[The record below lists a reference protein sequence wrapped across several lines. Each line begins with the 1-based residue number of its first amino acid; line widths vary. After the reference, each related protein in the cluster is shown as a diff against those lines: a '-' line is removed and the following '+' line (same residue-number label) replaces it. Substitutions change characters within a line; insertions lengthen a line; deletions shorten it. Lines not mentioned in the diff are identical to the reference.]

1 MSEVRTRKFTRRE
14 LAGIMFAGIVAAT
27 TSYPVSARAALT
39 PAEDYVNRIADDVMQ
54 LANSGQQG
62 TRLRNRFAALLER
75 YINLRNIANFALG
88 SYRSKLPSSKKDE
101 FYNLVGNYAAA
112 LFVFYVEDFRG
123 SELDILSTT
132 KQGKFITIHSAI
144 KQRGGGR
151 EQVRWRVVQTASGG
165 FTVSDV
171 NVKGVWLTI
180 SMKKRFGDVLN
191 RSKGDFAAL
200 FAELR
205 DAETW

>member
-1 MSEVRTRKFTRRE
+1 MSDVRTRRFTRRE
-14 LAGIMFAGIVAAT
+14 LAGMMLAGIVAAT

-39 PAEDYVNRIADDVMQ
+39 PAEDYVNRIAGDVMQ

-62 TRLRNRFAALLER
+62 TRLRDKFSALLQR
-75 YINLRNIANFALG
+75 HINLRNIANFALG
-88 SYRSKLPSSKKDE
+88 PYRSKLPNSKKDE
-101 FYNLVGNYAAA
+101 FYGLVGNYAAG
-112 LFVFYVEDFRG
+112 LFVYYVEDFRG
-123 SELDILSTT
+123 STLEIMSTT

-144 KQRGGGR
+144 KLQSGGR
-151 EQVRWRVVQTASGG
+151 EQVRWRLVQTARGAL
-165 FTVSDV
+165 TISDV

-191 RSKGDFAAL
+191 KSKGDFEAL

-205 DAETW
+205 AAETW

>member
-1 MSEVRTRKFTRRE
+1 MSDVRTRRFTRRE
-14 LAGIMFAGIVAAT
+14 LAGMMLAGIVAAT
-27 TSYPVSARAALT
+27 TSYPASARAALT
-39 PAEDYVNRIADDVMQ
+39 PAEDYVNRIAGDVMQ

-62 TRLRNRFAALLER
+62 TRLRDRFTALLER
-75 YINLRNIANFALG
+75 HINLRNIANFALG
-88 SYRSKLPSSKKDE
+88 PYRSKLPNSKKDE
-101 FYNLVGNYAAA
+101 FYGLVGNYAAA

-123 SELDILSTT
+123 SELEIMSTT

-144 KQRGGGR
+144 KLQGGGR
-151 EQVRWRVVQTASGG
+151 EQVRWRVLQTAGG
-165 FTVSDV
+165 GLQISDV

-191 RSKGDFAAL
+191 KSNGDFEAL

-205 DAETW
+205 AAETW

>member
-1 MSEVRTRKFTRRE
+1 MGDIRTRGFTRRE
-14 LAGIMFAGIVAAT
+14 LAGMMLAGIVAAT

-39 PAEDYVNRIADDVMQ
+39 PEDYVNRIAGDVMQ

-62 TRLRNRFAALLER
+62 IRLRDKFAALLER
-75 YINLRNIANFALG
+75 NINLRNIANFALG
-88 SYRSKLPSSKKDE
+88 QYRSKLPNSKKDE
-101 FYNLVGNYAAA
+101 FYDLVGNYAAG
-112 LFVFYVEDFRG
+112 LFVYYVEDFRG
-123 SELDILSTT
+123 STLEIMSTT

-144 KQRGGGR
+144 KLKGGGR
-151 EQVRWRVVQTASGG
+151 EQVRWRVLQTAGG
-165 FTVSDV
+165 GLTISDV

-191 RSKGDFAAL
+191 KSNGDFGAL

-205 DAETW
+205 AAETW

>member
-1 MSEVRTRKFTRRE
+1 MSDVRTRRFTRRE
-14 LAGIMFAGIVAAT
+14 LAGMMLAGIVAAT
-27 TSYPVSARAALT
+27 TSYPASARAALT
-39 PAEDYVNRIADDVMQ
+39 PAEDYVNRIAGDVMQ

-62 TRLRNRFAALLER
+62 TRLRDRFTALLER
-75 YINLRNIANFALG
+75 HINLRNIANFALG
-88 SYRSKLPSSKKDE
+88 PYRSKLPNSKKDE
-101 FYNLVGNYAAA
+101 FYGLVGNYAAA

-123 SELDILSTT
+123 SELEIMSTT

-144 KQRGGGR
+144 KLQGGGR
-151 EQVRWRVVQTASGG
+151 EQVRWRVLQTGG
-165 FTVSDV
+165 GLQISDV

-191 RSKGDFAAL
+191 KSNGDFEAL

-205 DAETW
+205 AAETW

>member
-1 MSEVRTRKFTRRE
+1 MSEVRTRRFTRRE
-14 LAGIMFAGIVAAT
+14 LAGVMLAGIAAAT
-27 TSYPVSARAALT
+27 ISYPVSARAALT
-39 PAEDYVNRIADDVMQ
+39 PAEDYVNRIAGDVMQ

-62 TRLRNRFAALLER
+62 TRLRNKFATLLER

-88 SYRSKLPSSKKDE
+88 PYRSKLPSSKKDE
-101 FYNLVGNYAAA
+101 FYDLVGNYAAA

-144 KQRGGGR
+144 KLRGGGR

-180 SMKKRFGDVLN
+180 SMKKRFGDVLSK
-191 RSKGDFAAL
+191 SKGDFEAL
-200 FAELR
+200 FADLR
-205 DAETW
+205 EAETW

>member
-1 MSEVRTRKFTRRE
+1 MSDVRTRKFTRRE
-14 LAGIMFAGIVAAT
+14 LAGMMLAGIVAAT

-39 PAEDYVNRIADDVMQ
+39 PAEDYVNRIAGDVMQ

-62 TRLRNRFAALLER
+62 TRLRDKFSALLER

-88 SYRSKLPSSKKDE
+88 PYRSKLPNNKKDE
-101 FYNLVGNYAAA
+101 FYDLVGNYAAG
-112 LFVFYVEDFRG
+112 LFVYYVEDFRG
-123 SELDILSTT
+123 STLEIMSTT

-144 KQRGGGR
+144 KLQGGGR
-151 EQVRWRVVQTASGG
+151 EQVRWRVVQTTRGAL
-165 FTVSDV
+165 TVSDV

-191 RSKGDFAAL
+191 KSKGDFEAL

-205 DAETW
+205 AAETW

>member
-1 MSEVRTRKFTRRE
+1 MNDALNRRFTRRE
-14 LAGIMFAGIVAAT
+14 LTRTMVAGIAAAVA
-27 TSYPVSARAALT
+27 SYPVAARAALT
-39 PAEDYVNRIADDVMQ
+39 PAENYVSRIADDVMR
-54 LANSGQQG
+54 LANSGQYG
-62 TRLRNRFAALLER
+62 TRLRSRFAALLER

-88 SYRSKLPSSKKDE
+88 PYRAKLPGSKKDE
-101 FYNLVGNYAAA
+101 FYQLVGTYAAA

-132 KQGKFITIHSAI
+132 TQGKFITIHSAI
-144 KQRGGGR
+144 KLKGGGR
-151 EQVRWRVVQTASGG
+151 EQVRWRVVQAAGGG
-165 FTVSDV
+165 FTVTDV

-191 RSKGDFAAL
+191 RSRGDFDAL

-205 DAETW
+205 EAETW

>member
-1 MSEVRTRKFTRRE
+1 MSDVRNRKFTRRE
-14 LAGIMFAGIVAAT
+14 LAGMMFAGIVAAT

-39 PAEDYVNRIADDVMQ
+39 PAEDYVNRIAGDVMQ
-54 LANSGQQG
+54 LANSGQRG
-62 TRLRNRFAALLER
+62 TRLRDKFATLLER

-88 SYRSKLPSSKKDE
+88 PYRTKLPSSKKDE
-101 FYNLVGNYAAA
+101 FYNLVGDYTAA
-112 LFVFYVEDFRG
+112 LFVYYVEDFRG
-123 SELDILSTT
+123 SELEILSTT
-132 KQGKFITIHSAI
+132 KQGKFINIHSAI
-144 KQRGGGR
+144 RLKGGGR
-151 EQVRWRVVQTASGG
+151 EQVRWRVVQSASGG

-191 RSKGDFAAL
+191 KSKGDFNAL

-205 DAETW
+205 EAETW